1 MSKRA
6 DKKGNNQA
14 SNTYVYMYQINHFI
28 LLERI
33 LKKKGLM
40 KHWNSQFLIQTTD
53 NIKHLWCYWGQYD
66 DLDTRE
72 VQYSQWPRHGG
83 YCTWLLSPYFFP
95 QSKSQSYVSFQNNI
109 YYKSTTTKFKMD
121 APLDEIKFLSKI
133 EIGQKK
139 NHFKDWNS
147 EQKH

>member
-28 LLERI
+28 LTNP
-33 LKKKGLM
+33 KKKKRINETL
-40 KHWNSQFLIQTTD
+40 KFTIFNTD
-53 NIKHLWCYWGQYD
+53 NRQYKTFMV
-66 DLDTRE
+66 LLRSIWWFRYPRSTIFT
-72 VQYSQWPRHGG
+72 VAKAQWIL
-83 YCTWLLSPYFFP
+83 YMVTFALFFS

-109 YYKSTTTKFKMD
+109 YYKSTTTKFEMN

-139 NHFKDWNS
+139 S
-147 EQKH
+147 L